1 MEHRNAPR
9 AVTVPAPAR
18 HGAART
24 AAGPTSFLSSLDL
37 GAEGQARVLD
47 RAERL
52 RELRRFRQGP
62 RPLDGRTVALL
73 FEKPSLRTRVTFDE
87 GITRLGG
94 HVIYLGPEEVGI
106 GRRET
111 AADVGRNLSRWV
123 DGIVSRTFAHG
134 TLVELAAAASV
145 PVVNALTDRE
155 HPCQALADLL
165 TLRQHLGEMRGRT
178 VAFVGDGNNV
188 CHSLLLAGALAGMH
202 LRVAT
207 PVGYEPDP
215 QIVAD
220 AVQTAHA
227 VGGSVELFTLP
238 ADAVLG
244 ADAIYTDAWTSMGAE
259 AEADLRR
266 LRFAG
271 FRVDAALLAIAPS
284 ALVMHCLPAHR
295 GEEITDDVI
304 DGPRSVVLDQA
315 ENRLYVQ
322 QALLAELL
330 APEST

>member
-1 MEHRNAPR
+1 MTA
-9 AVTVPAPAR
+9 PAPAR
-18 HGAART
+18 RAA
-24 AAGPTSFLSSLDL
+24 AAAPIADYLSSLDL
-37 GAEGQARVLD
+37 GTAGQARLLD
-47 RAERL
+47 RAQRL
-52 RELRRFRQGP
+52 REQRRLGHLP
-62 RPLDGRTVALL
+62 RPLSDRTVALL

-111 AADVGRNLSRWV
+111 ATDVGRNLSRWV
-123 DGIVSRTFAHG
+123 DAIVSRTFAHA
-134 TLVELAAAASV
+134 TLVELAEAASV
-145 PVVNALTDRE
+145 PVVNALSDRE

-165 TLRQHLGEMRGRT
+165 TLRQHLGDIRGRT
-178 VAFVGDGNNV
+178 LAFVGDGNNV

-202 LRVAT
+202 VRVAT
-207 PVGYEPDP
+207 PSGYEPDP
-215 QIVAD
+215 EIVAA
-220 AVQTAHA
+220 AVGAA
-227 VGGSVELFTLP
+227 RDGGGSVELFTRP
-238 ADAVLG
+238 ADAVVG
-244 ADAIYTDAWTSMGAE
+244 ADAVYTDAWTSMGAE

-271 FRVDAALLAIAPS
+271 FRVDATLLAAAPD

-322 QALLAELL
+322 QALLVELL
-330 APEST
+330 APESA